1 MRYAANRQSTIVQPS
16 SRITLENTKP
26 DNRQRITSYIQ
37 NNPGTYL
44 RRIARDLSLPM
55 GLTQYHLNILQHQ
68 GKVKSVKFNMFRHY
82 FLVDVNEVMQVA
94 LAFLVHETSRDVLT
108 YLIQHSGASQVEIA
122 RYKQVSSPTIS
133 WCMTNLMSAGIV
145 IGVRDGRLVK
155 YYIQDAG
162 FLIKI
167 FQNYYPTV
175 WNSIASNLAEE
186 VFIRNASKEGAN
198 PVITS

>member
-1 MRYAANRQSTIVQPS
+1 
-16 SRITLENTKP
+16 
-26 DNRQRITSYIQ
+26 
-37 NNPGTYL
+37 
-44 RRIARDLSLPM
+44 
-55 GLTQYHLNILQHQ
+55 
-68 GKVKSVKFNMFRHY
+68 MFRHY